1 MCKIVYVWLVNQVI
15 KNVKA
20 SEIAGSI
27 GDCRMDILCSTK
39 QNEPRQR
46 VASPE

>member
-1 MCKIVYVWLVNQVI
+1 MRCYMCKIVYVWLVNQVI

-27 GDCRMDILCSTK
+27 GDFRMDILCMLNETK
-39 QNEPRQR
+39 
-46 VASPE
+46 